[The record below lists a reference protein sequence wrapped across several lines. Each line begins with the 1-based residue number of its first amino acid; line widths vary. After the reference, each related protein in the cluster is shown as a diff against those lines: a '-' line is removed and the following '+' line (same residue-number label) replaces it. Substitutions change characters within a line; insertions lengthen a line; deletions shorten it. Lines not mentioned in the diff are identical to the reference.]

1 MDYKRRYEILKD
13 VADHYHSSI
22 DRRYVVGL
30 IVSYIEE
37 ISPVDLFSY
46 GDNSLLLGIPTKDL
60 YRTGILDMRREILL
74 RKEVVRGESATY
86 FPIVGLQGL
95 YGLVE
100 VCDVLGDSDVEFV
113 VSLVSLLSK
122 SMEDLYTR
130 DMSEDR
136 IRMFQ
141 EINRIWLELSECR
154 KLQDVKDCLRSR
166 LQELFDADDVILS
179 INRADFLRDRRLGTR
194 VVRRESDVTWLN
206 DVHEEIYRKRDAVFW
221 KDYAS
226 PYGEV
231 SLIGSPFI
239 REHKVVG
246 YCVIVSKDRDHLN
259 STLLTVLSPIIYYA
273 SLVLYNVI
281 LLEHLKDRVELDDLT
296 KLYNR
301 GYLET
306 KIDQSL
312 REDDCGSLLL
322 MDIDDFKLVNDRY
335 GHKEGDNVLLQ
346 VADIIRDSIR
356 EFDIA
361 ARWGGEELVVYL
373 PRSGMD
379 AGKVVADRL
388 VRNIREMTDLGVTIS
403 CGVCS
408 WTNEAVYKDIFVK
421 ADEALYVA
429 KTSGKNQYVTSEIIG
444 TLETGDM

>member
-1 MDYKRRYEILKD
+1 MDYKRRYEVLKD

-37 ISPVDLFSY
+37 ISPVDLYSY

-60 YRTGILDMRREILL
+60 YRTGILDMKREILL
-74 RKEVVRGESATY
+74 RKRMYRGDRVTY
-86 FPIVGLQGL
+86 FPVVGLQGL
-95 YGLVE
+95 YGLIE
-100 VCDVLGDSDVEFV
+100 VGSVLDDSDVEFV
-113 VSLVSLLSK
+113 ESLVSLLSK

-130 DMSEDR
+130 DMSEER

-154 KLQDVKDCLRSR
+154 RLVDVDVCLRER
-166 LQELFDADDVILS
+166 LRELFDADDVILS
-179 INRADFLRDRRLGTR
+179 INRADFLRDRRVGTR
-194 VVRRESDVTWLN
+194 VVRRESDVAWLS
-206 DVHEEIYRKRDAVFW
+206 DIHDEMYKKRDAVFW
-221 KDYAS
+221 TEENS
-226 PYGEV
+226 PEGSV
-231 SLIGSPFI
+231 HLLGSPFI

-246 YCVIVSKDRDHLN
+246 YCVIVSKDPDRLN
-259 STLLTVLSPIIYYA
+259 SALLTVLSPIIYYA

-301 GYLET
+301 GYLES
-306 KIDQSL
+306 KIDKSL
-312 REDDCGSLLL
+312 RNDTCGSLLL

-346 VADIIRDSIR
+346 VADIIRDSVR

-373 PRSGMD
+373 PDSGIE
-379 AGKVVADRL
+379 AGRVVADRL
-388 VRNIREMTDLGVTIS
+388 VRNIRETTDLGVTVS
-403 CGVCS
+403 CGVCTWEES
-408 WTNEAVYKDIFVK
+408 ADYKDIFVK
-421 ADEALYVA
+421 ADKALYVA
-429 KTSGKNQYVTSEIIG
+429 KTSGKNQYVLGELAD
-444 TLETGDM
+444 TLETGED